1 MIEIWCELHDGQVY
15 VLPGGGDRADWVR
28 NLRRT
33 PLARELVLDGK
44 YQGWREGA
52 SLELGEECAP
62 GRDRPFLA
70 HRTSGQ

>member
-1 MIEIWCELHDGQVY
+1 MIEIWCGLHDGQVY

-28 NLRRT
+28 NSRRT
-33 PLARELVLDGK
+33 PRVPV
-44 YQGWREGA
+44 RI
-52 SLELGEECAP
+52 ELGEECAP